1 VKTLGRMKIKN
12 KERIRTEKLF
22 ASVSYL
28 DVKVLKVY
36 HLTSADKLNKLAK
49 MVELDKFAFSKTA
62 QAISAI

>member
-1 VKTLGRMKIKN
+1 MKIKN